1 MEYGADKK
9 STLARRS
16 FTWKGGVGGSRPW
29 LPSGDKKKV
38 VTAVKLF
45 LGYVRPMPCDLRP
58 TSGRSDDSLGL
69 RTRVSTSVPQC

>member
-45 LGYVRPMPCDLRP
+45 LG
-58 TSGRSDDSLGL
+58 
-69 RTRVSTSVPQC
+69 

>member
-29 LPSGDKKKV
+29 LPSGDKKKGCHGRE
-38 VTAVKLF
+38 AI
-45 LGYVRPMPCDLRP
+45 LGVRA
-58 TSGRSDDSLGL
+58 SDAMRFEAHFGAI
-69 RTRVSTSVPQC
+69 